1 MWVAGPQAHLP
12 LRHEVLLEERLL
24 EYMPRALRDD
34 RDLRGVARD
43 GAEHREKA
51 MCPGGGAHGS
61 AGQQQV
67 DGAVELSISDRHK
80 LRCRRAARR
89 RANCRTDLSI
99 FCICRPV
106 RRYEYS
112 AVRRV
117 RSRAFMFAKGQCK
130 GKQALGF
137 ALLSA
142 MRLRCLIRDSHHG
155 PARARATENGAG
167 PSVRRCRSSV
177 SASATARGPWSTSRK
192 GEGDEGPPR
201 RPFSPAC
208 HGGEPPRHLSL
219 TSMHVPRVIAVARS
233 RI

>member
-1 MWVAGPQAHLP
+1 MAQN
-12 LRHEVLLEERLL
+12 
-24 EYMPRALRDD
+24 
-34 RDLRGVARD
+34 
-43 GAEHREKA
+43 
-51 MCPGGGAHGS
+51 
-61 AGQQQV
+61 
-67 DGAVELSISDRHK
+67 I
-80 LRCRRAARR
+80 ARR
-89 RANCRTDLSI
+89 RCVRGGGLTGQRASSRWMELWSCRSRIGTNCAVGGRRGGGRTAEQIFQS

-167 PSVRRCRSSV
+167 PSVRRCRSSA